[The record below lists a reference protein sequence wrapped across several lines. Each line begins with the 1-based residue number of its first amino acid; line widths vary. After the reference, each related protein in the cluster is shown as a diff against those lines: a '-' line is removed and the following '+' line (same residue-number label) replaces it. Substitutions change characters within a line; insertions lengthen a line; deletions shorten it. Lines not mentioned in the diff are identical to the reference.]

1 MKKVSKKIIAFLLCA
16 ICVVCLPFSAYAGD
30 SSVTY
35 DGNAQK
41 FIFAPG
47 SEHSPSDLFGN
58 FKSVMPGDSLTQKIS
73 VKNDVSNK
81 VKIKVYLRSKGA
93 KEGSEKFLSQMN
105 LSVSQNGNSNMFSAP
120 ADQTAQLSDWVCLGT
135 FYSGA
140 EIDLNVKLNVPHEMN
155 NEFQNA
161 IGKLTWEFK
170 VEELPVETTD
180 PSLPSTGNFINT
192 GKIAAVYC
200 AAVAAGAAVLI
211 VAKKKKKSESES

>member
-1 MKKVSKKIIAFLLCA
+1 MLFMGMNVTAF
-16 ICVVCLPFSAYAGD
+16 AGD

-47 SEHSPSDLFGN
+47 SEHSPSDLFDN

-105 LSVSQNGNSNMFSAP
+105 LSVSQDGNSNMFSAP

-161 IGKLTWEFK
+161 IGTLTWEFK
-170 VEELPVETTD
+170 VEELPVEATD

-192 GKIAAVYC
+192 GKITAVCC
-200 AAVAAGAAVLI
+200 ATVAVGAVVLI
-211 VAKKKKKSESES
+211 VAKKKMESESES